1 MSNQAIN
8 RCNYCYNSVICYKN
22 NLTISPVTVLMMTFA
37 DNAYDDSSNNR
48 DSKKDNSWQLTFQ
61 F

>member
-8 RCNYCYNSVICYKN
+8 QCNCYNN
-22 NLTISPVTVLMMTFA
+22 NLTISPVTVLMMTVA

-48 DSKKDNSWQLTFQ
+48 DSKKDNGWQLTFQ